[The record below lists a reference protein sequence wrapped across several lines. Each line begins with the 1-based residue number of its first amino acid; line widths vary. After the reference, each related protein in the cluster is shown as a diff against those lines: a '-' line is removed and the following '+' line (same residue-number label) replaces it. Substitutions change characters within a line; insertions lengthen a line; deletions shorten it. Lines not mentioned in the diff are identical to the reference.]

1 MENSIHQRIENLR
14 DEIADRVD
22 AIKETVLDALTRHGI
37 THITD
42 DDIEMYCDIF
52 VDNGETAIVAE
63 ADYDATKRELRL
75 TKQDNKAYRFI
86 GVVFIDQLR
95 TEARLAALGWLAMIL
110 DGIDSGALRVIGGA
124 VKPFVFLPGDKV
136 RWNDPA
142 IKDFDPEERQAQ
154 AERVYTVYDASEG
167 MVCFSDGVSD
177 GEAPPCEV
185 VLVKATPQNGARA
198 EKEDR
203 IRKQVISIMENLG
216 GTVAIPENIDEVL
229 DWIRN
234 V

>member
-14 DEIADRVD
+14 NETADRVD
-22 AIKETVLDALTRHGI
+22 AIKETVLDTLTRHGI

-42 DDIEMYCDIF
+42 DDIEMYSDHIIDDDE
-52 VDNGETAIVAE
+52 VVIVAE
-63 ADYDATKRELRL
+63 ADYDAAKRELRL
-75 TKQDNKAYRFI
+75 TEQDMNYRYRDTVSF
-86 GVVFIDQLR
+86 DHLR
-95 TEARLAALGWLAMIL
+95 IEARLAALGWIAMIL

-136 RWNDPA
+136 RWRDPA

-154 AERVYTVYDASEG
+154 AERIYTVYEASEDI
-167 MVCFSDGVSD
+167 VCFSDGISNV
-177 GEAPPCEV
+177 EAPACEV
-185 VLVKATPQNGARA
+185 DLVKAAPQNGAQN

-203 IRKQVISIMENLG
+203 IRKQVISIIENLG

-234 V
+234 I

>member
-14 DEIADRVD
+14 NEIADRVN
-22 AIKETVLDALTRHGI
+22 AIKEDVFDALTRHGI

-42 DDIEMYCDIF
+42 DDIHVYSDHIIDDDE
-52 VDNGETAIVAE
+52 VVIVAE
-63 ADYDATKRELRL
+63 ADYDAAKRELQL
-75 TKQDNKAYRFI
+75 TEQDMNYRYRDTVSF
-86 GVVFIDQLR
+86 DHLR

-110 DGIDSGALRVIGGA
+110 DDIDKGALRVIGGA

-136 RWNDPA
+136 RWRDPA
-142 IKDFDPEERQAQ
+142 INDFDPEERQAQ
-154 AERVYTVYDASEG
+154 AERVYTVYKASEDI
-167 MVCFSDGVSD
+167 VCFSDGVSD
-177 GEAPPCEV
+177 VEAPACEV
-185 VLVKATPQNGARA
+185 DLVKAAPQNGARA

-216 GTVAIPENIDEVL
+216 GAVAIPENIDEVL

-234 V
+234 I